1 MHTEHVRVQYP
12 PLTPDMPSSVRHTTD
27 NEVIVDAHYRDAQF
41 PRSIEA
47 FFYHDGCEGQ
57 VVLNRK
63 CTGREEVQKI
73 HSAFLAKF
81 GLEASAVPLLRLSPK
96 RWDRP
101 FELDS

>member
-1 MHTEHVRVQYP
+1 
-12 PLTPDMPSSVRHTTD
+12 MPSSVRHTTD

-81 GLEASAVPLLRLSPK
+81 GLEASAVPLLRLNPK